1 MLDYPGLRLSCLT
14 SRILSLTI
22 CLAFASVLTQIS
34 ASAFSNLVAY
44 KKQTCIRVRYQPLKI
59 SSSQI
64 QPVLQDITLMT
75 IDFLPDKKIKQVH
88 MPPYKKGEIKCIIQN
103 QNFLHVIEDHE

>member
-44 KKQTCIRVRYQPLKI
+44 KKQTCIRVRCQPLKI

-64 QPVLQDITLMT
+64 QPVQQDITLMT
-75 IDFLPDKKIKQVH
+75 VDFLPDKKIKQVH
-88 MPPYKKGEIKCIIQN
+88 MPPYKKGEIKCITQN
-103 QNFLHVIEDHE
+103 QNSLHVIEDRE